1 MRPDGSRLVPLMAF
15 PYYKSINDADMGAM
29 VAYIRSLR
37 RGTTPNNT
45 QQFPPPVGAPTER
58 NQSTVPPGGK

>member
-1 MRPDGSRLVPLMAF
+1 LNSLVA
-15 PYYKSINDADMGAM
+15 SI
-29 VAYIRSLR
+29 RRLR
-37 RGTTPNNT
+37 RGTTPNNP